1 MTPKHIIIQ
10 FLEINIEGNKTKPK
24 LRSLDKKT
32 KSYTKG
38 TN

>member
-10 FLEINIEGNKTKPK
+10 LLENNIEGDKAKSI
-24 LRSLDKKT
+24 LRTLDKKT